1 MQKHRTFKPEF
12 KARVILQILTGE
24 KSAAQICREHSLS
37 DQLISNW
44 KKQFLENADQ
54 IFDQVRD
61 ASVEQERIAELER
74 MIGRLTMELEAAKK
88 ASLLLTPRSQRN
100 GR

>member
-24 KSAAQICREHSLS
+24 KSAAQICREHRLS

>member
-24 KSAAQICREHSLS
+24 KSTAQICREHSLS

-54 IFDQVRD
+54 IFDQARD
-61 ASVEQERIAELER
+61 ASIEQERIAELER

>member
-1 MQKHRTFKPEF
+1 MQKHRTFTPEF
-12 KARVILQILTGE
+12 KARIILQILTGE
-24 KSAAQICREHSLS
+24 KSAAQICREHRLS
-37 DQLISNW
+37 EQLISNW

-54 IFDQVRD
+54 IFDQVRG
-61 ASVEQERIAELER
+61 ASIEQERIADLER